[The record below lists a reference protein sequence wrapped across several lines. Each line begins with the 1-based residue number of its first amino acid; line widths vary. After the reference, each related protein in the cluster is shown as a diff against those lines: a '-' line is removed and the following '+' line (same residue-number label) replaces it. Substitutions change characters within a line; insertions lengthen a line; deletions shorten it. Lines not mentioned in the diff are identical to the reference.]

1 MNQKEF
7 NLLLS
12 ELSILIKP
20 INQLLFEC
28 LVLIIFY
35 YLFNTITFITKNKSD
50 TKTHES
56 FIYLI
61 CLICIVLDW
70 FMWNNCNQTAL
81 FTAILVVY
89 IIYNINKSK
98 TISTFINT
106 INDSRNI
113 NNNNKKNEEVI
124 KKNILEEEFEK
135 AKKQDEL
142 NRITFIPKD
151 IDYSNPNNDPN
162 YSPNAYEKKL
172 NGINELNT
180 AYSSGIPSIH
190 LTDSQYAEL
199 QLENLHGSPQY
210 KNIKKM
216 NTDSSLYNYNQ
227 TQIDRNS
234 IYAPLEIPINKPIDT
249 CIDTNNEY
257 TEETDINL
265 FRNQKREFLVDNWLT
280 LKENTYNDNCKN
292 CKGNSLNTNNTNN
305 IKNKNAICSAVKY
318 GQELEECTNQ
328 TDSVTNNQLD
338 NISSNKIDPV
348 YKF

>member
-12 ELSILIKP
+12 ELSNLIKP

-35 YLFNTITFITKNKSD
+35 YLFNTITFITKKESD

-61 CLICIVLDW
+61 CLICIILDW

-113 NNNNKKNEEVI
+113 NNNNKKNEDDI

-142 NRITFIPKD
+142 NLITFIPKD
-151 IDYSNPNNDPN
+151 IDYSDPKNNPN
-162 YSPNAYEKKL
+162 YTLNAYEKNL
-172 NGINELNT
+172 NGINDLNT
-180 AYSSGIPSIH
+180 AYSFGIPSMH
-190 LTDSQYAEL
+190 LTDSQYAEF
-199 QLENLHGSPQY
+199 QLENLHESSQY

-216 NTDSSLYNYNQ
+216 NTDSSLYNYNEK
-227 TQIDRNS
+227 QIDSNS
-234 IYAPLEIPINKPIDT
+234 IYAPLQIPINKPIDT
-249 CIDTNNEY
+249 CVDTNNEFS
-257 TEETDINL
+257 EESDIDL
-265 FRNQKREFLVDNWLT
+265 FRNPKKEFLVDNWLT

-292 CKGNSLNTNNTNN
+292 CKKNYTN
-305 IKNKNAICSAVKY
+305 NKNAICSIVKY

-328 TDSVTNNQLD
+328 NNSVTNIQLD
-338 NISSNKIDPV
+338 NISSNKIEPI